1 MAELERRSGVPRSTI
16 HFYLRKGLLPPAKK
30 TAHNAAVYDQR
41 HLQLVKAVG
50 KLREGPAGPL
60 PLPLMRRVLQLVSE
74 GVEPDVAVAL
84 ERAVLGS
91 APAAS
96 EGTFTVSEAAREAGV
111 EECWVRKLLDL
122 KLLVPV
128 PGSSRLDGMDVELIR
143 VLRGMVGEAG
153 LVLEDAADVSR
164 RIRELSER
172 EMEMRNKSA
181 GEADPEETAQIS
193 LRLQEGVNVLH
204 SYFFYRWRL
213 HDIEKAKPRTDS

>member
-16 HFYLRKGLLPPAKK
+16 HYYLRKGLLPPARK

-41 HLQLVKAVG
+41 HLQLAKAVG

-60 PLPLMRRVLQLVSE
+60 PLPLMRRVLQLVDE

-91 APAAS
+91 APVTA
-96 EGTFTVSEAAREAGV
+96 EGSFTVAEAARKAGV
-111 EECWVRKLLDL
+111 EESWVNRLLEL

-128 PGSSRLDGMDVELIR
+128 PGTNRLDGMDVELIW
-143 VLRGMVGEAG
+143 VLHSMVEEAG

-172 EMEMRNKSA
+172 EMEMRDQA
-181 GEADPEETAQIS
+181 AYQADPGKTAEIS

-213 HDIEKAKPRTDS
+213 HDIEKAKQRGR

>member
-1 MAELERRSGVPRSTI
+1 MAELERRSGVPRTTI
-16 HFYLRKGLLPPAKK
+16 HYYLRNGLLPPAKK

-50 KLREGPAGPL
+50 RLREGPAGPL
-60 PLPLMRRVLQLVSE
+60 PLPLMRRVLQLVAE

-91 APAAS
+91 APVS
-96 EGTFTVSEAAREAGV
+96 TEGSFTVGEAAREAGV
-111 EECWVRKLLDL
+111 EESWVRRLLEL
-122 KLLVPV
+122 KLLVLV
-128 PGSSRLDGMDVELIR
+128 PGTDRLDGMDVELIR
-143 VLRGMVGEAG
+143 VLRSMVSEAG

-164 RIRELSER
+164 RIRQLSER

-181 GEADPEETAQIS
+181 RNADAERTAEIS

-213 HDIEKAKPRTDS
+213 HDIEKAKQSQDS